1 MMMTLIELLEEDL
14 PRAQTALGA
23 IGSSYRGLGQWTNSD
38 VRMGRFFFWG
48 RDGRFSESVDVF
60 LREGRPLRQLEEF
73 PSGEEVFPLRRVAFH
88 NISLPAPSG
97 AKPFLERCY
106 GRWADEVVVWSHSSS
121 SRRMHRLSLQEY
133 MEGVTAA
140 GYVAPMVSD
149 PLRADLSVVGLDSA
163 GDLRQTLWK
172 SLGWASPWPLEDAED
187 ALDMLGLEERCWL
200 LGEGCGLGM
209 QLKNWLLKDEAE
221 CLAAVERVKL
231 MTGCFLELTADTT
244 DPALKRFSMLRAV
257 GGSTE
262 LSAVEPA
269 FGEIF
274 AS

>member
-1 MMMTLIELLEEDL
+1 
-14 PRAQTALGA
+14 
-23 IGSSYRGLGQWTNSD
+23 
-38 VRMGRFFFWG
+38 
-48 RDGRFSESVDVF
+48 
-60 LREGRPLRQLEEF
+60 
-73 PSGEEVFPLRRVAFH
+73 
-88 NISLPAPSG
+88 
-97 AKPFLERCY
+97 
-106 GRWADEVVVWSHSSS
+106 
-121 SRRMHRLSLQEY
+121 
-133 MEGVTAA
+133 
-140 GYVAPMVSD
+140 MVSD

-163 GDLRQTLWK
+163 GDLRETLWK

-200 LGEGCGLGM
+200 LGEGCEGCEGCGLGM